1 MIVNGLE
8 VLSRAVTDAAIR
20 GDKYRIR
27 QVTEAIKGPEISEKV
42 KGYWGWVFNHRRDAL
57 SSFSRRGKSMIYALF
72 QKLMW
77 PVIAM
82 FRAVDWVINKVFCW
96 VYD

>member
-1 MIVNGLE
+1 
-8 VLSRAVTDAAIR
+8 
-20 GDKYRIR
+20 
-27 QVTEAIKGPEISEKV
+27 
-42 KGYWGWVFNHRRDAL
+42 
-57 SSFSRRGKSMIYALF
+57 MIYALF

-82 FRAVDWVINKVFCW
+82 FSAVDWIINKVFCW